1 MITNI
6 TTEAEFD
13 EALAK
18 PGLAVFKFT
27 APSWCRPCQAI
38 RPHYEAASE
47 KVDARLYDID
57 IDKVEVSLSNRYE
70 IMSVPTIFAF
80 RDGNLVGEIKEQN
93 VLGLIKAIK
102 EL

>member
-1 MITNI
+1 MITEI
-6 TTEAEFD
+6 TTESEFK
-13 EALAK
+13 EALAQ

-57 IDKVEVSLSNRYE
+57 IDKVDTNLSDWYS
-70 IMSVPTIFAF
+70 IQSVPTIFAY
-80 RDGNLVGEIKEQN
+80 RDGNFVGEIREHT
-93 VLGLIKAIK
+93 VLGLIGSIK